1 MPNSDAIAATREPPY
16 AYLRL
21 VTALTLMAVSGV
33 GMYAIVVALKPIA
46 IEFGATRSAASIAYA
61 VTMIGFGLG
70 GIVMA
75 RWSDQVGVMWPCLTG
90 SFMLVLGFFLAARST
105 AIWQLYLAQG
115 LLIGGLGNAAMYAP
129 LVADA
134 TLWFNRR
141 RGIAVAIVASGIYMA
156 GVFWPPI
163 LQYYIDQ
170 SDWRTTY
177 GGLAIFLLLVM
188 PPLCLILYRR
198 PVAVLLSEP
207 SDVDATG
214 KPLGMAPN
222 GLQGLLCCLGVA
234 CCVAMAVPQAHI
246 VAHAT
251 DLGHAAQRG
260 AEMLA
265 LMLATGTI
273 SRLLFGWISDRIGG
287 LATMLVGSS
296 LQALTLFCFM
306 FADALPALY
315 LMAGL
320 FGLSQGG
327 IVPSYAIVI
336 RRYFLPRQIGWRFS
350 LVLSATFLG
359 MALGAWVAGLLYD
372 WTGSYRAAFINA
384 VGVNIAHMFIA
395 WWLLR
400 RTRLEFISP

>member
-1 MPNSDAIAATREPPY
+1 MPNSDAIAAAREPAY

-21 VTALTLMAVSGV
+21 ATALTLMTVSGV

-46 IEFGATRSAASIAYA
+46 IEFGTTRSAASIAYA

-75 RWSDQVGVMWPCLTG
+75 RWSDRVGVMWPCLTG
-90 SFMLVLGFFLAARST
+90 SFMLALGFFLAAKST

-129 LVADA
+129 LVADV

-198 PVAVLLSEP
+198 PVAVLQSES
-207 SDVDATG
+207 SDVNATG
-214 KPLGMAPN
+214 KPLGLAPN
-222 GLQGLLCCLGVA
+222 GLQGLLCCAGVA

-260 AEMLA
+260 AEMLS
-265 LMLATGTI
+265 LMLVTGTI

-287 LATMLVGSS
+287 LATMVLGSS

-306 FADALPALY
+306 FADALTALY

-336 RRYFLPRQIGWRFS
+336 RNYFMPTQIGWRFS

-372 WTGSYRAAFINA
+372 LTGSYRAAFINA

-400 RTRLEFISP
+400 RSRLEFISR